1 MTVVYIDS
9 VFVLNALMDYL
20 LCLVTGRLAGIP
32 LRRGRY
38 LLAALAGG
46 AYAAAVFLPGLGFLS
61 APAAKAAMGV
71 LLALIAYGGEERL
84 ARLTLLLFTLSCA
97 LAGCVLALGV
107 LADSAVPVVDGIF
120 YTDVD
125 VKVLLVAA
133 GAAYLVLTVVFR
145 ASAHHS
151 LEGRLLA
158 VRVCVGGR
166 TAELTALW
174 DSGNSLREPGKGRP
188 VLVLA
193 PGALDGVLPRSARQ
207 ILTPEGLGRP
217 AELVEPLMT
226 AAPELR
232 PRLLPYHA
240 VGTRSGLLLTIR
252 TDWVEIEG
260 VRHMGTPAA
269 LAPTTLGAGYAALW
283 GGEVRKGGRHEQDPA
298 VAAESTGTDPIG
310 PLHRRQRHAAGPA
323 APGAGGG
330 AAGASGGG
338 IRPAG
343 AD

>member
-9 VFVLNALMDYL
+9 VFVLNAVMDYL

-32 LRRGRY
+32 LRRVRY

-71 LLALIAYGGEERL
+71 LLALIAYGGEEHL
-84 ARLTLLLFTLSCA
+84 ARLTLLLFALSCA
-97 LAGCVLALGV
+97 LAGCVLALGT
-107 LADSAVPVVDGIF
+107 LAGSAVPVVDGIF

-145 ASAHHS
+145 ASARHS
-151 LEGRLLA
+151 LEGQLLTA
-158 VRVCVGGR
+158 RVCIGGR

-193 PGALDGVLPRSARQ
+193 PGVLDGVLPRPARRL
-207 ILTPEGLGRP
+207 ITPEGLRHP
-217 AELVEPLMT
+217 AELMEPLMA
-226 AAPELR
+226 AAPALR

-240 VGTRSGLLLTIR
+240 VGTDAGLLLTIR
-252 TDWVEIEG
+252 TDWVEIGG
-260 VRHMGTPAA
+260 VRHADAPAA
-269 LAPTTLGAGYAALW
+269 LAPSALGTGYAALW
-283 GGEVRKGGRHEQDPA
+283 GGEVRKGGRHEQHPA
-298 VAAESTGTDPIG
+298 VAAE
-310 PLHRRQRHAAGPA
+310 
-323 APGAGGG
+323 
-330 AAGASGGG
+330 
-338 IRPAG
+338 
-343 AD
+343 